1 MVMDD
6 FKIIF
11 WIILG
16 LIYLFTRKK
25 KTAPPPARPRQNADD
40 EYETTSVPKP
50 TTFEDL
56 LREIQQAKGAR
67 EVATETYDRPPSTQK
82 TEFVD
87 YDDQLEDEKKDL
99 EDTAHEYGK
108 EDKIYEVYEDAKKLA
123 FYRPSLEE
131 TLKLEDTIVRFKQ
144 FKGYET
150 THKQTIAEE
159 YLKDLRDPQGIRKAF
174 ILSEILN
181 RRF

>member
-1 MVMDD
+1 MDD
-6 FKIIF
+6 LKIIF
-11 WIILG
+11 WIVLG
-16 LIYLFTRKK
+16 LIYLFSRKK
-25 KTAPPPARPRQNADD
+25 KTAPPPARPREDS
-40 EYETTSVPKP
+40 EEEFETTTHPKP

-56 LREIQQAKGAR
+56 LREIQQAK
-67 EVATETYDRPPSTQK
+67 EPKELPSKNYDRPQATRTP
-82 TEFVD
+82 EYVD
-87 YDDQLEDEKKDL
+87 YDDQVVDEKRDL

-131 TLKLEDTIVRFKQ
+131 TSKLEDTIVRFKQ

-159 YLKDLRDPQGIRKAF
+159 YIKDLKDPQGIRKAF